1 MSDES
6 GLSQRYSQLRLCK
19 LAKHFLRDIIDLIN
33 KVTSIH
39 ERIAREAQSSNNRK
53 AVLKNALE
61 YLKNTHLKMR
71 QLFHNFYLIFAS
83 IEIEN
88 ADELQKDLRASIP
101 FINDKVTAPQEDPEI
116 IKRLKSERDELL
128 KVRNQKNTQMSEAIK
143 LMRLLKGELEEPDL
157 LPNIDHNQKFLD
169 SIFR

>member
-1 MSDES
+1 MR
-6 GLSQRYSQLRLCK
+6 LSISKIHISKCVNSSSKIFSTFWNSY
-19 LAKHFLRDIIDLIN
+19 FL
-33 KVTSIH
+33 S
-39 ERIAREAQSSNNRK
+39 
-53 AVLKNALE
+53 
-61 YLKNTHLKMR
+61 
-71 QLFHNFYLIFAS
+71 NFYLVFAS